1 MPVKD
6 QASTNLGLSV
16 LPEIDQKQHP
26 QIFLEFVRIRNALK
40 TLQSALDVYTG
51 ALGEDP
57 KYWNQTRVYDT
68 TRVQNICRIYAQ
80 AGEDIALSQTVTFS
94 DVSGVLTAYK
104 ANATNAS
111 KPARAFC
118 SVPSGVL
125 SGAFGEFVL
134 LGINPYYTGLT
145 PGATYYLHT
154 TSGQI
159 VGAAPG
165 AAGNI
170 VQPVGYAL
178 STKSLWFNPVLNW
191 RVI

>member
-1 MPVKD
+1 MPAKD

-16 LPEIDQKQHP
+16 LPEVDQKQHP

-57 KYWNQTRVYDT
+57 KYWNQAKVSDT
-68 TRVQNICRIYAQ
+68 TRIQNISRIYAQ
-80 AGEDIALSQTVTFS
+80 AGEDIGLSQTVTFTN
-94 DVSGVLTAYK
+94 VSGVLTAYK
-104 ANATNAS
+104 ANATNAT

-134 LGINPYYTGLT
+134 MGINPFYAGLT

-154 TSGQI
+154 TSGQ
-159 VGAAPG
+159 VFGSPPAS
-165 AAGNI
+165 AGNI
-170 VQPVGYAL
+170 VQEVGYAL
-178 STKSLWFNPVLNW
+178 SSKALWFNPVLNW
-191 RVI
+191 KVI